1 MSYSPVVVV
10 DQVTFAYQQFPILR
24 DVAFSVNPGE
34 FIGII
39 GPNGGGKT
47 TLLKLILGFL
57 KPTTGKV
64 TVFDQSPSEVGVRI
78 GYVPQ
83 AVRFDRLF
91 PISVLEVVLLGR
103 LSVLP
108 WYGWYR
114 SADKKAALEA
124 LEKVGIV
131 DLQSRAFGT
140 LSGGQAQRALI
151 ARALVSKP
159 DLLIL
164 DEPTASID
172 SKSQNEVYALLKHL
186 HKQDQMTI
194 LMVTHDL
201 NAAIEY
207 VERVLC
213 VQQHV
218 LTLQPREVCEH
229 FALGLYH
236 PPLIR
241 INPTQ
246 DS

>member
-1 MSYSPVVVV
+1 MPVIVV
-10 DQVTFAYQQFPILR
+10 DHLSFAYQLFPILR
-24 DVAFSVNPGE
+24 DVSFSIESGE
-34 FIGII
+34 FVGII

-57 KPTTGKV
+57 KPTAGKIS
-64 TVFDQSPSEVGVRI
+64 VFGQHPSDIGVRV

-91 PISVLEVVLLGR
+91 PISVLEVVLLGL
-103 LSVLP
+103 LSTLP
-108 WYGWYR
+108 WYGRYR
-114 SADKKAALEA
+114 SADRKAALEA
-124 LEKVGIV
+124 LEMVGMV
-131 DLQSRAFGT
+131 EYQSRAFGT
-140 LSGGQAQRALI
+140 LSGGQAQRTLI

-159 DLLIL
+159 QLLIL

-172 SKSQNEVYALLKHL
+172 SKSQSEVYALLQHL
-186 HKQDQMTI
+186 HQEHRMTI

-213 VQQHV
+213 VQQDV
-218 LTLQPREVCEH
+218 KILEPREVCEH

-246 DS
+246 DQ